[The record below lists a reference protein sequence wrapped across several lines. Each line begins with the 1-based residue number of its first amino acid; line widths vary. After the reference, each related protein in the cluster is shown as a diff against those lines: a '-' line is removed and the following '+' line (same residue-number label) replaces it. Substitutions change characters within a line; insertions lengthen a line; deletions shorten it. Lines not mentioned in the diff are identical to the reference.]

1 MRAEI
6 ITIGDE
12 LLIGQVVDT
21 NSAWM
26 AQRLN
31 EVGISLYQ
39 ITSVHDD
46 REHIL
51 KALDEAFSRADIVL
65 TTGGLGPTK
74 DDITK
79 HVMCEYFGTT
89 LVEDPQVRAHIHDL
103 YKDRPEALNR
113 LTATQWLVPASATI
127 LPNRV
132 GSAPIMVFEYKS
144 KVESLNSKVNESKVE
159 SRKSKVNEI
168 SEAVST
174 DSQHSTL
181 DIRHSTLNIQHSTFD
196 SQHSTFD
203 IQTPKYLIALP
214 GVPHEMKIA
223 MTEQVLPFI
232 RLKVKGERLEAS
244 ETFSSPS
251 GRPLNSSE
259 ASTKHN
265 KIIHKTILLSG
276 IPESK
281 LAILIEDWENALPS
295 SIHLAYLPKDGI
307 IRLRLS
313 SYGEATEAEIQSYI
327 DTLLPLIGD
336 YLLATEDISLEA
348 LAGRLLSQK
357 GMTIATA
364 ESCTGGRLAA
374 ALNAQSGSS
383 AYYMGSVVAYD
394 NSVKTNIL
402 GVSSETLNTDG
413 AVSES
418 TVRQMAEG
426 VRTLLHTDYA
436 IATSGI
442 AGPTGGTPDKPVG
455 TVWIAWA
462 TPEGTEAKCFHFG
475 AAREREQITL
485 RAVTESL
492 VHLIKSL
499 NTKQ

>member
-1 MRAEI
+1 MIASI

-31 EVGISLYQ
+31 EAGIELYQ
-39 ITSVHDD
+39 ITSVHDN

-51 KALDEAFSRADIVL
+51 SALDEAFSRADIVL

-89 LVEDPQVRAHIHDL
+89 LVEDSRVREHIHEL
-103 YKDRPEALNR
+103 YKERPDVLNR
-113 LTATQWLVPASATI
+113 LTATQWLVPESAKI
-127 LPNRV
+127 LTNRV
-132 GSAPIMVFEYKS
+132 GSAPIMVFQK
-144 KVESLNSKVNESKVE
+144 
-159 SRKSKVNEI
+159 EI
-168 SEAVST
+168 
-174 DSQHSTL
+174 DYQ
-181 DIRHSTLNIQHSTFD
+181 
-196 SQHSTFD
+196 
-203 IQTPKYLIALP
+203 PKTLIAMP

-223 MTEQVLPFI
+223 MTEQVMPFLEF
-232 RLKVKGERLEAS
+232 RERSQGELQNGGRAAYSLEAGS
-244 ETFSSPS
+244 IVHRTF
-251 GRPLNSSE
+251 
-259 ASTKHN
+259 
-265 KIIHKTILLSG
+265 LLAG
-276 IPESK
+276 IPEST
-281 LAILIEDWENALPS
+281 LAILIEDWENALPTTM
-295 SIHLAYLPKDGI
+295 HLAYLPKDGI

-313 SYGEATEAEIQSYI
+313 TYGEASNEEIEMQ
-327 DTLLPLIGD
+327 LAALKPLIAD
-336 YLLATEDISLEA
+336 YLIATEDLPLETI
-348 LAGRLLSQK
+348 LGNLLKERQQ
-357 GMTIATA
+357 TIATA

-394 NSVKTNIL
+394 NTIKEQVL
-402 GVSSETLNTDG
+402 GVAHETLMEWG
-413 AVSES
+413 AVSEQ
-418 TVRQMAEG
+418 TVREMAEG
-426 VRTLLHTDYA
+426 ARTLMHTDYA

-462 TPEGTEAKCFHFG
+462 TPDGTTAECFHFG
-475 AAREREQITL
+475 VAREREQITQ
-485 RAVTESL
+485 RAVTAAL
-492 VHLIKSL
+492 VELIKSL